1 MVAYAYLELATGT
14 SPGAYAYIEPGV
26 FEVIEATIQSYLSGY
41 DFVVVQNPLYIAGQ
55 KDISFYIGGY
65 TAGHNTLISEALR
78 AFILGED
85 VAQNNI
91 RAAIFGHGV
100 IQSSQMLLFPSDTF
114 LTVVMEII
122 TRAGD
127 LEIEN

>member
-1 MVAYAYLELATGT
+1 MDPYVYLELAAGT

-26 FEVIEATIQSYLSGY
+26 FEVIEATIQSYLAGY
-41 DFVVVQNPLYIAGQ
+41 EFVVVQNPLYIAGQ
-55 KDISFYIGGY
+55 QDISFYIGGY

-78 AFILGED
+78 AFILGAEGTQD
-85 VAQNNI
+85 SI
-91 RAAIFGHGV
+91 LAAVFGHGV
-100 IQSSQMLLFPSDTF
+100 IQSSQMLLFPADTF